1 MHNASCRGASADLLT
16 IEVDG
21 IADPAFGSFSD
32 QLFLDT
38 DTGALTGQTV
48 LPQLFNAT
56 IDFNG
61 SFGGEGTSGETSQGS
76 VTGPSYQGIGTLT
89 VPFTGQFDWNFDVV
103 FGSGVSL
110 GDAGLGVVNL
120 QGFDPINMGPL
131 DANLELQLQRCSCS
145 RCNRSARSPPASA
158 AVAAAE
164 PLWF

>member
-1 MHNASCRGASADLLT
+1 MQKALCTTLLAAGVASADVLT
-16 IEVDG
+16 IDVDG
-21 IADPAFGSFSD
+21 IADPAFGSFSG

-48 LPQLFNAT
+48 LPQLFSST

-61 SFGGEGTSGETSQGS
+61 TFGGEGTSGETSQGS

-110 GDAGLGVVNL
+110 GDAGLAVVNL

-131 DANLELQLQRCSCS
+131 DANLSFNYSVVPAPGAIALLGLAGLGR
-145 RCNRSARSPPASA
+145 RRRS
-158 AVAAAE
+158 
-164 PLWF
+164 